1 MHTKKDKEQEDWH
14 PALISAML
22 KMKGTN
28 LSALSVEN
36 GFHRSNLRNAIYRHY
51 PKAEKIIAEKL
62 GVSPAE
68 IWASR
73 YKNEDEK

>member
-1 MHTKKDKEQEDWH
+1 MSKKQQKDWH
-14 PALISAML
+14 SATISAEL
-22 KMKGTN
+22 KKIGTN
-28 LSALSVEN
+28 LSKLSVEN
-36 GFHRSNLRNAIYRHY
+36 GYHRTTLRTAIYKRY

-73 YKNEDEK
+73 YSKND